1 MALLD
6 EAAFMREF
14 TLCTK
19 NEDTSGIPCAILGQR
34 KNIIH
39 SLKLIMR

>member
-14 TLCTK
+14 TLCTN
-19 NEDTSGIPCAILGQR
+19 NEDTSGIPGAIFEHR
-34 KNIIH
+34 ENIITA
-39 SLKLIMR
+39 